1 MFFHRF
7 TVTEDEVNML
17 FKIGDVDHDGSINS
31 AEYKNWENGRGC
43 DIFEKVDIRSFFG
56 YIHLN
61 HKLNTF
67 LLPLAVGG
75 WGLL

>member
-43 DIFEKVDIRSFFG
+43 DIFEKVDIRSFFEI
-56 YIHLN
+56 Y
-61 HKLNTF
+61 
-67 LLPLAVGG
+67 PLKS
-75 WGLL
+75 